1 MWEQIIWEWVIWE
14 WEDMG
19 GGGNAYM
26 GRGPLAE
33 TFYTNQIDIGV
44 NDEDF
49 QLYKQQDHHV
59 LKMWREQTICFEGK
73 QHNKGSQF
81 TGNEQ

>member
-1 MWEQIIWEWVIWE
+1 MQEQIIWEWVIWE

-33 TFYTNQIDIGV
+33 TIQRDIGV

-49 QLYKQQDHHV
+49 
-59 LKMWREQTICFEGK
+59 KMYVHCTR
-73 QHNKGSQF
+73 
-81 TGNEQ
+81 

>member
-1 MWEQIIWEWVIWE
+1 MQEQIIWEWVIWE

-33 TFYTNQIDIGV
+33 TFCTIQSDIAV

-49 QLYKQQDHHV
+49 QLYKITV
-59 LKMWREQTICFEGK
+59 C
-73 QHNKGSQF
+73 
-81 TGNEQ
+81 

>member
-1 MWEQIIWEWVIWE
+1 MWEEIIWEWVKWE

-33 TFYTNQIDIGV
+33 TFYIDIGV

-49 QLYKQQDHHV
+49 QLHKIT
-59 LKMWREQTICFEGK
+59 KC
-73 QHNKGSQF
+73 
-81 TGNEQ
+81 

>member
-33 TFYTNQIDIGV
+33 TFYTNQIDIDV
-44 NDEDF
+44 NDEDSF
-49 QLYKQQDHHV
+49 SCTRSPCAI
-59 LKMWREQTICFEGK
+59 M
-73 QHNKGSQF
+73 
-81 TGNEQ
+81 